1 MLHTRLRT
9 HHDVVYPGNGYLANV
24 TPSDF
29 ASMYEE
35 ELPMSISGK
44 EWLAAHDEHWD
55 SATQVLCLHFSSCL
69 DVFLTAR
76 RSAFKSLLIK
86 SFKSLLITEVCNS
99 LGYNG
104 SHLFTKR
111 HGYAIAV

>member
-1 MLHTRLRT
+1 
-9 HHDVVYPGNGYLANV
+9 
-24 TPSDF
+24 
-29 ASMYEE
+29 
-35 ELPMSISGK
+35 MSISGK

-76 RSAFKSLLIK
+76 KSAFK